1 MTLRTIT
8 FDDEQWQVVPREP
21 NEAMVRAGL
30 EASLTANKY
39 LAMLDAA
46 PEPPASMLTQRKLM
60 RAINALGIDSRAGTP
75 DYVLS
80 DAIWAYLHGIPAK
93 SLPAQPR
100 RPYGTDTM
108 IEYGVIPECDG
119 PKPPAQEPGTAAEI
133 ETLRADSDRLRWLT
147 EDHADPEARNKC
159 REILG
164 RMPVMSYSAAC
175 MVIDSARAALADGE
189 ASNAG

>member
-8 FDDEQWQVVPREP
+8 FDDEQWQVVPKKRTVE
-21 NEAMVRAGL
+21 MCRAVYV
-30 EASLTANKY
+30 TAHDWDAI
-39 LAMLDAA
+39 LAAA
-46 PEPPASMLTQRKLM
+46 PEPPASMLTQRKLT